1 MIQYPCPACDQQITL
16 SDDQAGTRY
25 TCTCGNVS
33 VVPAPSPE
41 PSPEPPAEPETPK
54 VRPVPGPAKSPEVVY
69 QGRPSQLRN
78 LWVFLGFVAVII
90 VALWPLRSALA
101 SMFKQSAWDW
111 YIALIVI
118 AVYFV
123 WTAIRVFKL
132 KCTEYTVT
140 TENILIEQGILFKD
154 LDDIELFRVND
165 LKIRQSIL
173 QRVLG
178 VGDVCIES
186 TDKSMPTARL
196 RSIPEPRAAFE
207 KIRQASL
214 DTDARRGVTQL
225 KE

>member
-1 MIQYPCPACDQQITL
+1 MIL
-16 SDDQAGTRY
+16 SLWLL
-25 TCTCGNVS
+25 
-33 VVPAPSPE
+33 
-41 PSPEPPAEPETPK
+41 PK
-54 VRPVPGPAKSPEVVY
+54 IS
-69 QGRPSQLRN
+69 
-78 LWVFLGFVAVII
+78 WDVFDTSKWGWWA
-90 VALWPLRSALA
+90 
-101 SMFKQSAWDW
+101 
-111 YIALIVI
+111 ALIAI
-118 AVYFV
+118 LAYTV
-123 WTAIRVFKL
+123 WLAYRILRL